1 MKNILRRI
9 FRRSELDSDVREEI
23 ESHIAMRAEL
33 NRESGMPQ
41 QDADV
46 EARRRFGNATS
57 VREEIYHFNG
67 FGVLENILRDVRYAV
82 RTLVKSPSFTAV
94 ALLSLSIGI
103 GANTAV
109 FSVID
114 PLFVKKLP
122 LPRPEELVSLGAT
135 RPDLRI
141 MMPGLPEA
149 LSGKL
154 GFARS
159 NITYREFERLRDNN
173 DVFAGIFVFGGRNSG
188 MRLLNAAG
196 EVNAQGDGLAVER
209 VSNGFFQTLGA
220 VPALGRTFVEDDERA
235 GASPVGIISYALW
248 QRQFG
253 LDPNIVG
260 KTLTLVAPSLH
271 PADDDVRTV
280 VTIVGVAT
288 RGFSG
293 LEVGSPSDMWVPL
306 QGRAAGS
313 SPKDYDWWGGY
324 RGMARLKPG
333 ISAQQ
338 AQTSAN
344 TAFAR
349 MQDEWAREFG
359 ASWTEDQR
367 DQFAGQK
374 LALESAAR
382 GWSDVRD
389 RFRQQLF
396 VLMAAVASVLFIAC
410 ANVAVLLLARGNLR
424 RKELAI
430 RMSIGSGRGR
440 IVRQLLIESL
450 TIAGVSAVLGLI
462 VARWGARL
470 LVAYTPDLAGLD
482 IGLDARL
489 LLFTITIAAASAVV
503 SGLVPALRS
512 TQPDLNPSLKDAYVS
527 FGRTRSRFALNKL
540 LIGSQIALSLVLL
553 VGAGL
558 FVRTLQNLMN
568 IDTGFDRENVVVFDL
583 DRSVD
588 LGRLGQLFTR
598 LEGLPG
604 IQSATTW
611 DTGMLGQGVTMVGP
625 VRVDGHVPRPGE
637 DLWSFATSVGPRFF
651 ETVGISLLA
660 GRDFRPED
668 AGREV
673 AVISE
678 TMARLFFGNQNPIG
692 RSYNPGRD
700 PKFRTEIIGV
710 AEDTKYASLTGDPP
724 RVTYTPLSLN
734 PANARSAK
742 FAVRISSSPA
752 AVANAV
758 TSAVKELDSGL
769 QVTRV
774 QTLQETVLGTLVQ
787 PRFIAHLASL
797 FSVLALFLACVGLYG
812 TLSNAVM
819 HRTNEIGIRM
829 ALGARAI
836 DVLTMLMRE
845 TGWILAGGLL
855 AGLAGAALAGQA
867 ISSLLF
873 GLTPTDPST
882 FAAAVLLLIVAAA
895 IAAYVP
901 ARRASRVD
909 PVIALRH
916 D

>member
-1 MKNILRRI
+1 
-9 FRRSELDSDVREEI
+9 
-23 ESHIAMRAEL
+23 
-33 NRESGMPQ
+33 
-41 QDADV
+41 
-46 EARRRFGNATS
+46 
-57 VREEIYHFNG
+57 
-67 FGVLENILRDVRYAV
+67 
-82 RTLVKSPSFTAV
+82 
-94 ALLSLSIGI
+94 
-103 GANTAV
+103 
-109 FSVID
+109 
-114 PLFVKKLP
+114 
-122 LPRPEELVSLGAT
+122 
-135 RPDLRI
+135 
-141 MMPGLPEA
+141 
-149 LSGKL
+149 
-154 GFARS
+154 
-159 NITYREFERLRDNN
+159 
-173 DVFAGIFVFGGRNSG
+173 
-188 MRLLNAAG
+188 
-196 EVNAQGDGLAVER
+196 
-209 VSNGFFQTLGA
+209 
-220 VPALGRTFVEDDERA
+220 VP
-235 GASPVGIISYALW
+235 
-248 QRQFG
+248 
-253 LDPNIVG
+253 
-260 KTLTLVAPSLH
+260 
-271 PADDDVRTV
+271 
-280 VTIVGVAT
+280 
-288 RGFSG
+288 
-293 LEVGSPSDMWVPL
+293 
-306 QGRAAGS
+306 
-313 SPKDYDWWGGY
+313 
-324 RGMARLKPG
+324 
-333 ISAQQ
+333 
-338 AQTSAN
+338 
-344 TAFAR
+344 
-349 MQDEWAREFG
+349 
-359 ASWTEDQR
+359 
-367 DQFAGQK
+367 
-374 LALESAAR
+374 
-382 GWSDVRD
+382 
-389 RFRQQLF
+389 
-396 VLMAAVASVLFIAC
+396 
-410 ANVAVLLLARGNLR
+410 
-424 RKELAI
+424 
-430 RMSIGSGRGR
+430 
-440 IVRQLLIESL
+440 QLLIESL
-450 TIAGVSAVLGLI
+450 TIAGMSAVPGLI

-470 LVAYTPDLAGLD
+470 LVAYTPELAGLD
-482 IGLDARL
+482 VGLDFRI
-489 LLFTITIAAASAVV
+489 LLFTMTIAVTSAVV
-503 SGLVPALRS
+503 FGLVPSLRS

-558 FVRTLQNLMN
+558 FVRTFQNLMN

-668 AGREV
+668 AGRRV
-673 AVISE
+673 AVINE
-678 TMARLFFGNQNPIG
+678 TMARFFFGNQDPIG
-692 RSYNPGRD
+692 RSYNASRD

-710 AEDTKYASLTGDPP
+710 AEDTKYASLTGEPP

-734 PANARSAK
+734 PANARSSK

-758 TSAVKELDSGL
+758 TSAVKELDSSL

-774 QTLQETVLGTLVQ
+774 QTLQETVLGKLVQ

-836 DVLTMLMRE
+836 DVLTMLMQE